1 MPDFLL
7 PDLGEGLTEA
17 SIVTWLVAEGDTV
30 TVDQPVVEVETAKA
44 AVEVPVPFA
53 GVVTRLHGE
62 PGQALPVGAPLL
74 SIGPGF
80 TEPGV
85 VTASGQDT
93 GEGSGNVLIGYG
105 TTTAT
110 RRRRTRT
117 TVTLP
122 PKAPGVISPFVR
134 KMASDN
140 GIDLSRIAGTGPGG
154 IIRRAD
160 VEAVL
165 TVPEPRT
172 GPRDGETRIPLRGVR
187 KAVADKLTT
196 SRHQIPEATVWV
208 DVDATELLAA
218 RASLNAAQPDRPVG
232 VLGLI
237 ARFTVAGLRKYP
249 ELNSRV
255 EGDEIVQL
263 RNINL
268 GFAAQTG
275 RGLVV
280 PVVHDAGALSTR
292 DLSAAIGE
300 RTAEAREGTLSP
312 SGLTGGTF
320 TVNNYGV
327 FGVDG
332 SAAII
337 NHPEAAILGI
347 GRILDRAWVV
357 EGELVARKVCEL
369 TLAFDHRV
377 CDGGIA
383 GGFLRFV
390 ADCVEAPVIALG
402 DL

>member
-7 PDLGEGLTEA
+7 PDLGEGLTEGT
-17 SIVTWLVAEGDTV
+17 IVTWLVAEGDTV
-30 TVDQPVVEVETAKA
+30 GVDQPVVEVETAKA

-62 PGQALPVGAPLL
+62 PGQSLPVGAPLL
-74 SIGPGF
+74 TIGPGF

-85 VTASGQDT
+85 TTAS
-93 GEGSGNVLIGYG
+93 EGSGNVLIGYG
-105 TTTAT
+105 TTTTT

-117 TVTLP
+117 VVATP
-122 PKAPGVISPFVR
+122 EKPSKAPGVISPFVR
-134 KMASDN
+134 KMAADN
-140 GIDLSRIAGTGPGG
+140 KIDLTKLTGSGPGG

-160 VEAVL
+160 VEAAL
-165 TVPEPRT
+165 AVPEQ
-172 GPRDGETRIPLRGVR
+172 RDGETRIPLTGVR

-196 SRHQIPEATVWV
+196 SRRQIPEATVWV
-208 DVDATELLAA
+208 DVDATGLVAA
-218 RASLNAAQPDRPVG
+218 RKSLNASAPDRPVSL
-232 VLGLI
+232 LGLV
-237 ARFTVAGLRKYP
+237 ARFAVAGLRKFP

-263 RNINL
+263 RDINL
-268 GFAAQTG
+268 GFAAQTD

-280 PVVHDAGALSTR
+280 PVVRDAGSLSTR
-292 DLSAAIGE
+292 ELSAAIGD
-300 RTAEAREGTLSP
+300 RTTQAREGKLGP
-312 SGLTGGTF
+312 AGLTGGTF

-347 GRILDRAWVV
+347 GRIIDRAWVV
-357 EGELVARKVCEL
+357 DGELVARKICEL

-377 CDGGIA
+377 CDGGTA

-390 ADCVEAPVIALG
+390 ADCVESPVTALG
-402 DL
+402 EL

>member
-7 PDLGEGLTEA
+7 PDLGEGLTEGT
-17 SIVTWLVAEGDTV
+17 IVTWLVAEGDTV
-30 TVDQPVVEVETAKA
+30 GVDQPVVEVETAKA

-62 PGQALPVGAPLL
+62 PGQSLPVGAPLL
-74 SIGPGF
+74 TIGPGF
-80 TEPGV
+80 AEPGV
-85 VTASGQDT
+85 TTAS
-93 GEGSGNVLIGYG
+93 EGSGNVLIGYG
-105 TTTAT
+105 TTTTT

-117 TVTLP
+117 VVTAP
-122 PKAPGVISPFVR
+122 DKPSKAPGVISPFVR
-134 KMASDN
+134 KMAADN
-140 GIDLSRIAGTGPGG
+140 KIDLTKLTGSGPGG

-160 VEAVL
+160 VEAAL
-165 TVPEPRT
+165 TVPEQ
-172 GPRDGETRIPLRGVR
+172 RDGETRISLTGVR

-196 SRHQIPEATVWV
+196 SRRQIPEATVWV
-208 DVDATELLAA
+208 DVDATGLVAA
-218 RASLNAAQPDRPVG
+218 RKSLNASAPDRPVSL
-232 VLGLI
+232 LGLV
-237 ARFTVAGLRKYP
+237 ARFAVAGLRKYP

-263 RNINL
+263 RDINL
-268 GFAAQTG
+268 GFAAQTD

-280 PVVHDAGALSTR
+280 PVVRDAGSLSTR
-292 DLSAAIGE
+292 ELSAAIGE
-300 RTAEAREGTLSP
+300 RTTQAREGKLGP
-312 SGLTGGTF
+312 AGLTGGTF

-347 GRILDRAWVV
+347 GRIIDRAWVV
-357 EGELVARKVCEL
+357 DGALVARKICEL

-377 CDGGIA
+377 CDGGTA

-390 ADCVEAPVIALG
+390 ADCVESPVTALG

>member
-1 MPDFLL
+1 M
-7 PDLGEGLTEA
+7 
-17 SIVTWLVAEGDTV
+17 
-30 TVDQPVVEVETAKA
+30 
-44 AVEVPVPFA
+44 PVPFA

-85 VTASGQDT
+85 VTASGQS
-93 GEGSGNVLIGYG
+93 SGNVLIGYG
-105 TTTAT
+105 TTTTT

-140 GIDLSRIAGTGPGG
+140 GIDLSRVAGTGPGG

-160 VEAVL
+160 VEAIL
-165 TVPEPRT
+165 TVPESRPESRTEPRT
-172 GPRDGETRIPLRGVR
+172 KPRDGETRIPLRGVR

-196 SRHQIPEATVWV
+196 SRRQIPEATVWV
-208 DVDATELLAA
+208 DVDATGLVAA
-218 RASLNAAQPDRPVG
+218 RTSLNAARPDRPVSI
-232 VLGLI
+232 LGLI

-263 RNINL
+263 RDINL

-300 RTAEAREGTLSP
+300 RTAGARDGTLAP

-357 EGELVARKVCEL
+357 DGALVARKVCEL

-377 CDGGIA
+377 CDGGTA
-383 GGFLRFV
+383 GGFLRFI
-390 ADCVEAPVIALG
+390 ADCVESPVTALG